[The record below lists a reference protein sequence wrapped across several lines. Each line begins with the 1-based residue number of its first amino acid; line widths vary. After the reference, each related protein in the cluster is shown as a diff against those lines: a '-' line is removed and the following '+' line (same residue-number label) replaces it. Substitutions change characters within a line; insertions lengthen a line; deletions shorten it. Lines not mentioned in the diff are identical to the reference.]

1 MQAITRWGS
10 AFELR
15 NTEGY
20 RSSQAE
26 IVALSGSSKAESGT
40 EPRFTPTRRP
50 RSCSSSPSIA
60 VIGTIA
66 DQPVGGAVEEARA
79 MSAMRKTSSA
89 SCASDASA
97 SCWGI
102 S

>member
-1 MQAITRWGS
+1 MAVQRPATRVFP
-10 AFELR
+10 ALR
-15 NTEGY
+15 ARLGL
-20 RSSQAE
+20 RPRPSQAE
-26 IVALSGSSKAESGT
+26 VIALSGSSKAESGT

-97 SCWGI
+97 SC
-102 S
+102 